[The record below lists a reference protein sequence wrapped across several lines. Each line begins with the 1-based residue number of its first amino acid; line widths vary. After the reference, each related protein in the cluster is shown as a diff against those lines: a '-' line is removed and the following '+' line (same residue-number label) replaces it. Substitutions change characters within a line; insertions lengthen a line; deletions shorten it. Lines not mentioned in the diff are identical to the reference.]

1 MSPCRPFGEARVKT
15 DSQVKKD
22 VAAELKWNPAI
33 DATKIGVEVTNGIV
47 TLSGTVGTYAEKW
60 AVEKVTQRVVG
71 VKGLA
76 VEIEVAVDNSGLRTD
91 VDIARSAEQ
100 ALQWVTYLPNGTIKV
115 MVEKGWLTLSG
126 AVDWDYQRQTGSG
139 AVRYL
144 AGVKGISDNI
154 VINPTEV
161 SKETKS
167 GIEAALA
174 RRSDSDDQNISVEVS
189 DGDVTLTGTVTN
201 LWERELARETAW
213 SAPGVRHV
221 VDNLSIAY

>member
-1 MSPCRPFGEARVKT
+1 M
-15 DSQVKKD
+15 
-22 VAAELKWNPAI
+22 
-33 DATKIGVEVTNGIV
+33 
-47 TLSGTVGTYAEKW
+47 
-60 AVEKVTQRVVG
+60 
-71 VKGLA
+71 
-76 VEIEVAVDNSGLRTD
+76 
-91 VDIARSAEQ
+91 
-100 ALQWVTYLPNGTIKV
+100 
-115 MVEKGWLTLSG
+115 
-126 AVDWDYQRQTGSG
+126 
-139 AVRYL
+139 
-144 AGVKGISDNI
+144 
-154 VINPTEV
+154 INPTEV